1 MLSQIEAA
9 SGRLSRSEQKV
20 AQFVLADPSNVLSM
34 SIARLAKAAS
44 VSEPTVNRFCRSFG
58 ALGFPDFK
66 LKLAQSLAS
75 GPGLTTSMVSPGDSL
90 SEVFT
95 KVTDKAIRSIQDL
108 KQCVDIARLERAVD
122 LFCQARQVA
131 FFGMGASGSV
141 ARDAQHKFFR
151 FNVPVVAY
159 EDGLM
164 QRMHATGMK
173 TGDLAVVISH
183 TGRTRAMVEAATLAR
198 EAGASVLA
206 LTREETPLAR
216 VASLT
221 VPVEV
226 DENTELYIPM
236 MSRLMQLLVLDVL
249 VTGVAQKRGVE
260 FQPHL
265 ARVKRSLDGTRL
277 PDIEIL
283 PEG

>member
-1 MLSQIEAA
+1 VLAQIE
-9 SGRLSRSEQKV
+9 SSLDQLSRSERKV
-20 AQFVLADPSNVLSM
+20 ATFVLDDASRVLTM
-34 SIARLAKAAS
+34 SIARLAQEAS
-44 VSEPTVNRFCRSFG
+44 VSEPTVNRFCRTFS
-58 ALGFPDFK
+58 ATGFPDFK

-75 GPGLTTSMVSPGDSL
+75 GPTLTTAMVSDDDAIPEIFSKL
-90 SEVFT
+90 T
-95 KVTDKAIRSIQDL
+95 NKAIRSVHDL
-108 KQCVDIARLERAVD
+108 KSSIDVTTLERAVD

-164 QRMHATGMK
+164 QRMHAAAMK

-183 TGRTRAMVEAATLAR
+183 TGRTRAMVEAATFAR

-206 LTREETPLAR
+206 ITRSDTPLSR
-216 VASLT
+216 VATLT
-221 VPVEV
+221 ISV
-226 DENTELYIPM
+226 DVAENTELYIPM

-249 VTGVAQKRGVE
+249 VTGVAQKRGTD

-265 ARVKRSLDGTRL
+265 ARIKQALDGTRL
-277 PDIEIL
+277 PD
-283 PEG
+283 

>member
-1 MLSQIEAA
+1 MLTQIKA
-9 SGRLSRSEQKV
+9 SLDQLSRSERKV
-20 AQFVLADPSNVLSM
+20 SEFVLADASRVLSM
-34 SIARLAKAAS
+34 SIARVAKEAD
-44 VSEPTVNRFCRSFG
+44 VSEPTVNRFCRTFS
-58 ALGFPDFK
+58 ATGFPDFK
-66 LKLAQSLAS
+66 LRLAQSLAS
-75 GPGLTTSMVSPGDSL
+75 GPALTTSMVSENDSMPEIFSKL
-90 SEVFT
+90 
-95 KVTDKAIRSIQDL
+95 TDKAVCSVQDL
-108 KQCVDIARLERAVD
+108 KSSIDIPTLERAVD

-164 QRMHATGMK
+164 QRMHASAMG

-183 TGRTRAMVEAATLAR
+183 TGRTRAMVEAATFAR

-206 LTREETPLAR
+206 LTRSDTPLSR

-221 VPVEV
+221 LPVNV
-226 DENTELYIPM
+226 DENTDLYIPM
-236 MSRLMQLLVLDVL
+236 VSRLMQLLVLDVL
-249 VTGVAQKRGVE
+249 VTGVAQKRGSD

-265 ARVKRSLDGTRL
+265 ARIKKAIDGTRL
-277 PDIEIL
+277 SD
-283 PEG
+283 

>member
-1 MLSQIEAA
+1 MLSNIE
-9 SGRLSRSEQKV
+9 SSLDVLSRSERKV
-20 AQFVLADPSNVLSM
+20 AEFVLADPARVLSM
-34 SIARLAKAAS
+34 SIARVAQDAE
-44 VSEPTVNRFCRSFG
+44 VSEPTVNRFCRSFD
-58 ALGFPDFK
+58 ASGFPDFK

-75 GPGLTTSMVSPGDSL
+75 GPMLTAAMVSEKDAMPEIFAKL
-90 SEVFT
+90 
-95 KVTDKAIRSIQDL
+95 TDKAMHSVQDL
-108 KQCVDIARLERAVD
+108 KSTLDIATLERAVD

-164 QRMHATGMK
+164 QRMHAAAMK

-183 TGRTRAMVEAATLAR
+183 TGRTRAMVEAATFAR
-198 EAGASVLA
+198 DAGASVLA
-206 LTREETPLAR
+206 LTRPDTPLSNIAT
-216 VASLT
+216 LT
-221 VPVEV
+221 VPVDV

-236 MSRLMQLLVLDVL
+236 VSRLMQLLVLDVL
-249 VTGVAQKRGVE
+249 VTGVAQKRGSD

-265 ARVKRSLDGTRL
+265 ARIKQALDGTRL
-277 PDIEIL
+277 PD
-283 PEG
+283 

>member
-1 MLSQIEAA
+1 MLLQIE
-9 SGRLSRSEQKV
+9 SSLEGLSRSERKV
-20 AQFVLADPSNVLSM
+20 AEFVLVELGGILSM
-34 SIARLAKAAS
+34 SIARVAKKAF

-58 ALGFPDFK
+58 ASGFPDFK

-75 GPGLTTSMVSPGDSL
+75 GPALTTAMVSETDEMPEIFAKL
-90 SEVFT
+90 
-95 KVTDKAIRSIQDL
+95 TDKAIRSIHEL
-108 KQCVDIARLERAVD
+108 KDSLDIPMLERAVD
-122 LFCQARQVA
+122 LFCQARQLA

-164 QRMHATGMK
+164 QRMHAASMR

-198 EAGASVLA
+198 ETGASVLA
-206 LTREETPLAR
+206 LTRSETPLAR
-216 VASLT
+216 VASLV
-221 VPVEV
+221 VPVHV

-236 MSRLMQLLVLDVL
+236 VSRLMQLLVLDIL
-249 VTGVAQKRGVE
+249 VTGVAQKRGAD

-265 ARVKRSLDGTRL
+265 AKIKQSIDATRL
-277 PDIEIL
+277 PD
-283 PEG
+283 

>member
-1 MLSQIEAA
+1 MLAQIE
-9 SGRLSRSEQKV
+9 SSLDQLSRSERKV
-20 AQFVLADPSNVLSM
+20 ATFVLDDASRVLTM
-34 SIARLAKAAS
+34 SIARLAQEAS
-44 VSEPTVNRFCRSFG
+44 VSEPTVNRFCRTFS
-58 ALGFPDFK
+58 ATGFPDFK

-75 GPGLTTSMVSPGDSL
+75 GPTLTTAMVSDDDAIPEIFSKL
-90 SEVFT
+90 T
-95 KVTDKAIRSIQDL
+95 NKAIRSVHDL
-108 KQCVDIARLERAVD
+108 KSSIDVTTLERAVD

-164 QRMHATGMK
+164 QRMHAAAMK

-183 TGRTRAMVEAATLAR
+183 TGRTRAMVEAATFAR

-206 LTREETPLAR
+206 ITRSDTPLSR
-216 VASLT
+216 VATLT
-221 VPVEV
+221 ISV
-226 DENTELYIPM
+226 DVAENTELYIPM

-249 VTGVAQKRGVE
+249 VTGVAQKRGTD

-265 ARVKRSLDGTRL
+265 ARIKQALDGTRL
-277 PDIEIL
+277 PD
-283 PEG
+283 

>member
-1 MLSQIEAA
+1 MLFQIE
-9 SGRLSRSEQKV
+9 SSLEGLSRSERKV
-20 AQFVLADPSNVLSM
+20 AAYVLADASRVLSM
-34 SIARLAKAAS
+34 SIARVASEAK
-44 VSEPTVNRFCRSFG
+44 VSEPTVNRFCRTFG
-58 ALGFPDFK
+58 ATGFPDFK

-75 GPGLTTSMVSPGDSL
+75 GPTLTTAMVSEADTMPEIFAKL
-90 SEVFT
+90 
-95 KVTDKAIRSIQDL
+95 TDKAICSVQDL
-108 KQCVDIARLERAVD
+108 KDSLDVTNLERAVD

-164 QRMHATGMK
+164 QRMHATAMK

-183 TGRTRAMVEAATLAR
+183 TGRTRAMVEAAGLAR

-206 LTREETPLAR
+206 LTRSDTPLSR
-216 VASLT
+216 VATLT
-221 VPVEV
+221 VPVNV
-226 DENTELYIPM
+226 DENTDLYIPM
-236 MSRLMQLLVLDVL
+236 VSRLMQLLVLDVL
-249 VTGVAQKRGVE
+249 VTGVALKRGSD

-265 ARVKRSLDGTRL
+265 ARIKQSIDGTRL
-277 PDIEIL
+277 PD
-283 PEG
+283 

>member
-1 MLSQIEAA
+1 VLLQIE
-9 SGRLSRSEQKV
+9 SSLERLSRSERKV
-20 AQFVLADPSNVLSM
+20 AEFVLAELGGILPM
-34 SIARLAKAAS
+34 SIARVAKKAL

-58 ALGFPDFK
+58 ATGFPDFK

-75 GPGLTTSMVSPGDSL
+75 GPVLTTAMVSQTDEMPEIFAKL
-90 SEVFT
+90 
-95 KVTDKAIRSIQDL
+95 TDKAIRSIHDL
-108 KQCVDIARLERAVD
+108 KDSLDVPMLERAVD

-164 QRMHATGMK
+164 QRMHAASMT

-198 EAGASVLA
+198 GTGASVLA
-206 LTREETPLAR
+206 LTRSDTPLSR
-216 VASLT
+216 VASLV
-221 VPVEV
+221 VPVHV

-236 MSRLMQLLVLDVL
+236 VSRLMQLLVLDIL
-249 VTGVAQKRGVE
+249 VTGVAQKRGAD

-265 ARVKRSLDGTRL
+265 AKIKQSIDATRL
-277 PDIEIL
+277 PD
-283 PEG
+283 

>member
-1 MLSQIEAA
+1 MLLQIE
-9 SGRLSRSEQKV
+9 SSLERLSRSERKV
-20 AQFVLADPSNVLSM
+20 AEFVLVELDGILSM
-34 SIARLAKAAS
+34 SIARVAKKAS

-58 ALGFPDFK
+58 ASGFPDFK

-75 GPGLTTSMVSPGDSL
+75 GPALTTAMVSETDEMP
-90 SEVFT
+90 EIFA
-95 KVTDKAIRSIQDL
+95 KITDKAIRSIHEL
-108 KQCVDIARLERAVD
+108 KDSLHIQMLERAVD
-122 LFCQARQVA
+122 LFCQARQLA

-164 QRMHATGMK
+164 QRMHAASMK
-173 TGDLAVVISH
+173 TGDLAVIISH

-198 EAGASVLA
+198 ETGASVLA
-206 LTREETPLAR
+206 LTRSETPLAR
-216 VASLT
+216 VASLV
-221 VPVEV
+221 VPVHV

-236 MSRLMQLLVLDVL
+236 VSRLMQLLVLDIL
-249 VTGVAQKRGVE
+249 VTGVAQKRGVD

-265 ARVKRSLDGTRL
+265 AKIKQSIDATRL
-277 PDIEIL
+277 PD
-283 PEG
+283 

>member
-1 MLSQIEAA
+1 MLTQIKA
-9 SGRLSRSEQKV
+9 SLDQLSRSERKV
-20 AQFVLADPSNVLSM
+20 AEFVLADASRVLSM
-34 SIARLAKAAS
+34 SIARVAKEAD
-44 VSEPTVNRFCRSFG
+44 VSEPTVNRFCRTFS
-58 ALGFPDFK
+58 ATGFPDFK

-75 GPGLTTSMVSPGDSL
+75 GPALTTSMVSENDSMPEIFSKL
-90 SEVFT
+90 
-95 KVTDKAIRSIQDL
+95 TDKAVCSVQDL
-108 KQCVDIARLERAVD
+108 KSSMDIPTLERAVD

-164 QRMHATGMK
+164 QRMHASAMG

-183 TGRTRAMVEAATLAR
+183 TGRTRAMVEAATFAR

-206 LTREETPLAR
+206 LTRSDTPLSR

-221 VPVEV
+221 LPVNV
-226 DENTELYIPM
+226 DENTDLYIPM
-236 MSRLMQLLVLDVL
+236 VSRLMQLLVLDVL
-249 VTGVAQKRGVE
+249 VTGVAQKRGSD

-265 ARVKRSLDGTRL
+265 ARIKKAIDGTRL
-277 PDIEIL
+277 SD
-283 PEG
+283 

>member
-1 MLSQIEAA
+1 MQIE
-9 SGRLSRSEQKV
+9 SSLDRLSRSERKV
-20 AQFVLADPSNVLSM
+20 ATFVLGDAPGVLSM
-34 SIARLAKAAS
+34 SIARLAQEAD
-44 VSEPTVNRFCRSFG
+44 VSEPTVNRFCRTFS
-58 ALGFPDFK
+58 ATGFPDFK

-75 GPGLTTSMVSPGDSL
+75 GPTLTTAMVSDNDAMPAIFSKL
-90 SEVFT
+90 
-95 KVTDKAIRSIQDL
+95 TDKAIRSVQDL
-108 KQCVDIARLERAVD
+108 KTTIDVSTLERAVD
-122 LFCQARQVA
+122 FFCQARQVA

-164 QRMHATGMK
+164 QRMHASAMK

-183 TGRTRAMVEAATLAR
+183 TGRTRAMVEAATFAR

-206 LTREETPLAR
+206 ITRTDTPLSRIAT
-216 VASLT
+216 LT
-221 VPVEV
+221 VSVDV

-249 VTGVAQKRGVE
+249 VTGVAQKRGAD

-265 ARVKRSLDGTRL
+265 SKIKQALDGTRL
-277 PDIEIL
+277 SD
-283 PEG
+283 

>member
-1 MLSQIEAA
+1 MLTQIKA
-9 SGRLSRSEQKV
+9 SIDQLSRSERKV
-20 AQFVLADPSNVLSM
+20 AEFVLADASRVLSM
-34 SIARLAKAAS
+34 SIARVAKEAD
-44 VSEPTVNRFCRSFG
+44 VSEPTVNRFCRTFS
-58 ALGFPDFK
+58 ATGFPDFK

-75 GPGLTTSMVSPGDSL
+75 GPALTTSMVSENDSMPEIFSKL
-90 SEVFT
+90 
-95 KVTDKAIRSIQDL
+95 TDKAVCSVQDL
-108 KQCVDIARLERAVD
+108 KSSIDIPTLERAVD

-164 QRMHATGMK
+164 QRMHASAMG

-183 TGRTRAMVEAATLAR
+183 TGRTRAMVEAATFAR

-206 LTREETPLAR
+206 LTRSDTPLSR

-221 VPVEV
+221 LPVNV
-226 DENTELYIPM
+226 DENTDLYIPM
-236 MSRLMQLLVLDVL
+236 VSRLMQLLVLDVL
-249 VTGVAQKRGVE
+249 VTGVAQKRGSD

-265 ARVKRSLDGTRL
+265 ARIKKAIDGTRL
-277 PDIEIL
+277 SD
-283 PEG
+283 

>member
-1 MLSQIEAA
+1 MLTQIKA
-9 SGRLSRSEQKV
+9 SLDQLSRSERKV
-20 AQFVLADPSNVLSM
+20 AEFVLADASRVLSM
-34 SIARLAKAAS
+34 SIARVAKEAD
-44 VSEPTVNRFCRSFG
+44 VSEPTVNRFCRTFS
-58 ALGFPDFK
+58 ATGFPDFK

-75 GPGLTTSMVSPGDSL
+75 GPALTTSMVSENDSMPEIFSKL
-90 SEVFT
+90 
-95 KVTDKAIRSIQDL
+95 TDKAVCSVQDL
-108 KQCVDIARLERAVD
+108 KSSIDRPILERAVD

-164 QRMHATGMK
+164 QRMHASAMG

-183 TGRTRAMVEAATLAR
+183 TGRTRAMVEAATFAR

-206 LTREETPLAR
+206 LTRSDTPLSR

-221 VPVEV
+221 LPVNV
-226 DENTELYIPM
+226 DENTDLYIPM
-236 MSRLMQLLVLDVL
+236 VSRLMQLLVLDVL
-249 VTGVAQKRGVE
+249 VTGVAQKRGSD

-265 ARVKRSLDGTRL
+265 ARIKKAIDGTRL
-277 PDIEIL
+277 SD
-283 PEG
+283 

>member
-1 MLSQIEAA
+1 VLTQIKA
-9 SGRLSRSEQKV
+9 SLDQLSRSERKV
-20 AQFVLADPSNVLSM
+20 AEFVLADASRVLSM
-34 SIARLAKAAS
+34 SIARVAKEAD
-44 VSEPTVNRFCRSFG
+44 VSEPTVNRFCRTFS
-58 ALGFPDFK
+58 ATGFPDFK

-75 GPGLTTSMVSPGDSL
+75 GPALTTSMVSENDSMPEIFSKL
-90 SEVFT
+90 
-95 KVTDKAIRSIQDL
+95 TDKAVCSVQDL
-108 KQCVDIARLERAVD
+108 KSSIDIPTLERAVD

-164 QRMHATGMK
+164 QRMHASAMG

-183 TGRTRAMVEAATLAR
+183 TGRTRAMVEAATFAR

-206 LTREETPLAR
+206 LTRSDTPLSR

-221 VPVEV
+221 LPVNV
-226 DENTELYIPM
+226 DENTDLYIPM
-236 MSRLMQLLVLDVL
+236 VSRLMQLLVLDVL
-249 VTGVAQKRGVE
+249 VTGVAQKRGSD

-265 ARVKRSLDGTRL
+265 ARIKKAIDGTRL
-277 PDIEIL
+277 SD
-283 PEG
+283 

>member
-1 MLSQIEAA
+1 VLSNIE
-9 SGRLSRSEQKV
+9 SSLDVLSRSERKV
-20 AQFVLADPSNVLSM
+20 AEFVLADPARVLSM
-34 SIARLAKAAS
+34 SIARVAQDAE
-44 VSEPTVNRFCRSFG
+44 VSEPTVNRFCRSFD
-58 ALGFPDFK
+58 ASGFPDFK

-75 GPGLTTSMVSPGDSL
+75 GPMLTAAMVSEKDAMPEIFAKL
-90 SEVFT
+90 
-95 KVTDKAIRSIQDL
+95 TDKAMHSVQDL
-108 KQCVDIARLERAVD
+108 KSTLDIATLERAVD

-164 QRMHATGMK
+164 QRMHAAAMK

-183 TGRTRAMVEAATLAR
+183 TGRTRAMVEAATFAR
-198 EAGASVLA
+198 DAGASVLA
-206 LTREETPLAR
+206 LTRPDTPLSNIAT
-216 VASLT
+216 LT
-221 VPVEV
+221 VPVNV

-236 MSRLMQLLVLDVL
+236 VSRLMQLLVLDVL
-249 VTGVAQKRGVE
+249 VTGVAQKRGSD

-265 ARVKRSLDGTRL
+265 ARIKQALDGTRL
-277 PDIEIL
+277 PD
-283 PEG
+283 

>member
-1 MLSQIEAA
+1 
-9 SGRLSRSEQKV
+9 
-20 AQFVLADPSNVLSM
+20 M
-34 SIARLAKAAS
+34 SIARLAQEAD
-44 VSEPTVNRFCRSFG
+44 VSEPTVNRFCRTFS
-58 ALGFPDFK
+58 ATGFPDFK

-75 GPGLTTSMVSPGDSL
+75 GPTLTTAMVADTDAIPEIFAKL
-90 SEVFT
+90 
-95 KVTDKAIRSIQDL
+95 TDKAIRSVQDL
-108 KQCVDIARLERAVD
+108 KSSIDVLTLERAVD

-164 QRMHATGMK
+164 QRMHAAAMK

-183 TGRTRAMVEAATLAR
+183 TGRTRAMVEAATFAR

-206 LTREETPLAR
+206 ITRSDTPLSRA
-216 VASLT
+216 AT
-221 VPVEV
+221 VTVSVDV

-249 VTGVAQKRGVE
+249 VTGVAQKRGTD

-265 ARVKRSLDGTRL
+265 ARIKQALDGTRL
-277 PDIEIL
+277 SD
-283 PEG
+283 

>member
-1 MLSQIEAA
+1 MLAQIE
-9 SGRLSRSEQKV
+9 SSLDRLSRSERKV
-20 AQFVLADPSNVLSM
+20 AAFVLGDASGVLSM
-34 SIARLAKAAS
+34 SIARLAQEAD
-44 VSEPTVNRFCRSFG
+44 VSEPTVNRFCRTFS
-58 ALGFPDFK
+58 ATGFPDFK

-75 GPGLTTSMVSPGDSL
+75 GPTLTTAMVSDNDAMPAIFSKL
-90 SEVFT
+90 
-95 KVTDKAIRSIQDL
+95 TDKAIRSVQDL
-108 KQCVDIARLERAVD
+108 KTTIDVSTLERAVD

-164 QRMHATGMK
+164 QRMHASAMK

-183 TGRTRAMVEAATLAR
+183 TGRTRAMVEAATFAR

-206 LTREETPLAR
+206 ITRSDTPLSR
-216 VASLT
+216 VATLT
-221 VPVEV
+221 VSVDV

-249 VTGVAQKRGVE
+249 VTGVAQKRGTD

-265 ARVKRSLDGTRL
+265 ARIKQALDGTRL
-277 PDIEIL
+277 SD
-283 PEG
+283 

>member
-1 MLSQIEAA
+1 MLTQIKA
-9 SGRLSRSEQKV
+9 SLDQLSRSERKV
-20 AQFVLADPSNVLSM
+20 AEFVLADASRVLSM
-34 SIARLAKAAS
+34 SIARVAKEAD
-44 VSEPTVNRFCRSFG
+44 VSEPTVNRFCRTFS
-58 ALGFPDFK
+58 ATGFPDFK

-75 GPGLTTSMVSPGDSL
+75 GPALTTSMVSENDSMPEIFSKL
-90 SEVFT
+90 
-95 KVTDKAIRSIQDL
+95 TDKAVCSVQDL
-108 KQCVDIARLERAVD
+108 KSSIDIPTLERAVD

-164 QRMHATGMK
+164 QRMHASAMG

-183 TGRTRAMVEAATLAR
+183 TGRTRAMVKAATLAR

-206 LTREETPLAR
+206 LTRSDTPLSR

-221 VPVEV
+221 LPVNV
-226 DENTELYIPM
+226 DENTDLYIPM
-236 MSRLMQLLVLDVL
+236 VSRLMQLLVLDVL
-249 VTGVAQKRGVE
+249 VTGVAQKRGSD

-265 ARVKRSLDGTRL
+265 ARIKKAIDGTRL
-277 PDIEIL
+277 SD
-283 PEG
+283 

>member
-1 MLSQIEAA
+1 
-9 SGRLSRSEQKV
+9 
-20 AQFVLADPSNVLSM
+20 M
-34 SIARLAKAAS
+34 SIARLAQEAH
-44 VSEPTVNRFCRSFG
+44 VSEPTVNRFCRTFS
-58 ALGFPDFK
+58 ATGFPDFK

-75 GPGLTTSMVSPGDSL
+75 GPTLTTAMVADTDAIPEIFAKL
-90 SEVFT
+90 
-95 KVTDKAIRSIQDL
+95 TDKAIRSVHDL
-108 KQCVDIARLERAVD
+108 KSSIDVLTLERAVD

-164 QRMHATGMK
+164 QRMHAVAMK

-183 TGRTRAMVEAATLAR
+183 TGRTRAMVEAATFAR

-206 LTREETPLAR
+206 ITRSDTPLSRIAT
-216 VASLT
+216 LT
-221 VPVEV
+221 VSVDV

-249 VTGVAQKRGVE
+249 VTGVAQKRGTD

-265 ARVKRSLDGTRL
+265 ARIKQALDGTRL
-277 PDIEIL
+277 PD
-283 PEG
+283 